1 MVVDNVATIWVSWV
15 NVGEFVA
22 KSWGSTKLAT
32 MDVSCPNE
40 GFAVMVDSD
49 DVANQ
54 GARLLHVAGNDV
66 SFRTKYDATIPVN
79 TWHRGSLS
87 FPVS

>member
-15 NVGEFVA
+15 NVGKFVA
-22 KSWGSTKLAT
+22 ESWGSTKLAT
-32 MDVSCPNE
+32 MDVSCPHE

-54 GARLLHVAGNDV
+54 GGRLLHVAGNGV
-66 SFRTKYDATIPVN
+66 SFRTKHPATIPAN
-79 TWHRGSLS
+79 MWHKGSLS

>member
-15 NVGEFVA
+15 NVGKFVA
-22 KSWGSTKLAT
+22 ESWGATKLAT
-32 MDVSCPNE
+32 MDVSCPHE

-54 GARLLHVAGNDV
+54 GGRFLHVAGNSV
-66 SFRTKYDATIPVN
+66 SFRTK
-79 TWHRGSLS
+79 
-87 FPVS
+87 

>member
-49 DVANQ
+49 DVADQ
-54 GARLLHVAGNDV
+54 GGRLLHVAGNGV

>member
-22 KSWGSTKLAT
+22 ESWGSTKLAT
-32 MDVSCPNE
+32 MDVSCPHE

-54 GARLLHVAGNDV
+54 GGRLLHVAGNCV
-66 SFRTKYDATIPVN
+66 SFRTKHRATIPAN
-79 TWHRGSLS
+79 MWHRGSLS

>member
-1 MVVDNVATIWVSWV
+1 MAAASVS
-15 NVGEFVA
+15 
-22 KSWGSTKLAT
+22 S
-32 MDVSCPNE
+32 PNE

-54 GARLLHVAGNDV
+54 GGRLLHVAGNGV

>member
-1 MVVDNVATIWVSWV
+1 MVVDNVATIWVSLV
-15 NVGEFVA
+15 NVGKFVA
-22 KSWGSTKLAT
+22 ESWGSTKLAT
-32 MDVSCPNE
+32 MDVSCPHE

-54 GARLLHVAGNDV
+54 GGRLLHVAGNCV
-66 SFRTKYDATIPVN
+66 SFRTKHGATILAN
-79 TWHRGSLS
+79 TWHKGSLS

>member
-22 KSWGSTKLAT
+22 ESWGSTKLAT
-32 MDVSCPNE
+32 MDVSCPHE

-54 GARLLHVAGNDV
+54 GGRFLHVAGNIV

-79 TWHRGSLS
+79 TWHKGSLS